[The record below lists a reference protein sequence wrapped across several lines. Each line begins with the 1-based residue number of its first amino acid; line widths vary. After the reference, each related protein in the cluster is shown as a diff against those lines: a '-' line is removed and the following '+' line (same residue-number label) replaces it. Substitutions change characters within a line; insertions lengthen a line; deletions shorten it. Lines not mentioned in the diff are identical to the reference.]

1 MSVLNF
7 KPFFVHRCRNRTRTD
22 KKRLQ
27 HAPRGFTVFV
37 QPSGK
42 ERTVNVQVAL
52 CAYQDDFSKKNGRE
66 TSTQQKVVEIN
77 ARDLP
82 HVLSKLS
89 AKMWDCGQNNF
100 RGEFDYVMRYLV

>member
-7 KPFFVHRCRNRTRTD
+7 KPFYIHRCRNRTRND

-37 QPSGK
+37 QPSGN
-42 ERTVNVQVAL
+42 ERTVKIQTAL
-52 CAYQDDFSKKNGRE
+52 CAYQDDFSRQRGRIH
-66 TSTQQKVVEIN
+66 SLQQKTEEIN

-89 AKMWDCGQNNF
+89 AKVWNCGQNNF
-100 RGEFDYVMRYLV
+100 RGEFDYVMRYVV